1 MIKPLFAILQL
12 LIFTSIGFG
21 QSDFKYWELMSKNE
35 KEHFLN
41 NANVNKLALDY
52 YNGYFNVTDDDK
64 TFILLDIL
72 THKSNYSPLYY
83 FLFNQICSNSDG
95 ALSETMGKYCID
107 IILNEPDYVINHF
120 TYERKN
126 FQRKQYLYQLY
137 AKYIA
142 YEMYFYSKNLS
153 TLDYDLSEFKGLLS
167 IEFSDTN
174 PDNNETLKLF
184 FKEINNSIIL
194 ME

>member
-12 LIFTSIGFG
+12 LIFTSIAFG

-64 TFILLDIL
+64 TFILLDTL
-72 THKSNYSPLYY
+72 THKSNYLPLYY

-126 FQRKQYLYQLY
+126 FQRNQYLYQLY

-194 ME
+194 VE